1 VTDVRLRIG
10 ALSERVGVSAELLR
24 AWERRYGVLQPRRTE
39 GGFRLYSAVDEER
52 VRAMLRHVE
61 AGVPAAEAARL
72 ALAETPASGNAVLP
86 PRLEALAAAL
96 REALDRFDE
105 PAANLAL
112 DRLLA
117 AFTIE
122 TVLRDVLVPYLHE
135 LGERW
140 ERGDASVAQEH
151 YASNLLR
158 GRLLGLAR
166 GWGRRSG
173 PTTVLACAPG
183 ELHDLPLIVFGLVLA
198 RRASG
203 VTFLGP
209 DTPVDTVADL
219 ARDLETRLVVVSAT
233 TPGRL
238 TSVRR
243 ELRELARSV
252 PVALAGAGASE
263 ALAERIG
270 ARLLD
275 SDPVSAAEQV
285 SGEQT

>member
-1 VTDVRLRIG
+1 VNDVRLRIG
-10 ALSERVGVSAELLR
+10 ALSERVGVSPELLR
-24 AWERRYGVLQPRRTE
+24 AWERRYGLLQPRRSE
-39 GGFRLYSAVDEER
+39 GGFRLYSAADEER
-52 VRAMLRHVE
+52 VRAMLRHTN

-72 ALAETPASGNAVLP
+72 ARAETPAGGNGALA
-86 PRLEALAAAL
+86 PRLAAFAAAL
-96 REALDRFDE
+96 REALDGFDE

-117 AFTIE
+117 SFTIE
-122 TVLRDVLVPYLHE
+122 TVLREVVLRYLHE

-151 YASNLLR
+151 FASNLLR

-173 PTTVLACAPG
+173 PTTVLACAPR

-198 RRASG
+198 GRGSG

-209 DTPVDTVADL
+209 DTPVATLADVAHH
-219 ARDLETRLVVVSAT
+219 LETRLVVVSAS
-233 TPGRL
+233 TPQRL

-252 PVALAGAGASE
+252 AVALAGAGASE
-263 ALAERIG
+263 ALAKSIG

-275 SDPVSAAEQV
+275 GDPVSAAERV
-285 SGEQT
+285 SGARA

>member
-1 VTDVRLRIG
+1 MDEALLRIG
-10 ALSERVGVSAELLR
+10 ALSRRVGVSPELLR

-39 GGFRLYSAVDEER
+39 GGFRLYSAADERR

-72 ALAETPASGNAVLP
+72 ALAQAPASGNGNPP
-86 PRLEALAAAL
+86 PRLAALAAAL

-105 PAANLAL
+105 PAANLVL
-112 DRLLA
+112 DRLLG
-117 AFTIE
+117 AFSVE
-122 TVLRDVLVPYLHE
+122 TVLRDVVVPYLRE

-151 YASNLLR
+151 FASNLLR
-158 GRLLGLAR
+158 GRLFGLAR

-173 PTTVLACAPG
+173 PTAVLACAPG

-198 RRASG
+198 ARGNA

-209 DTPVDTVADL
+209 DTPVETVSSAAD
-219 ARDLETRLVVVSAT
+219 DLDARLVVISAT
-233 TPGRL
+233 APERL
-238 TSVRR
+238 ARVRR
-243 ELRELARSV
+243 ELRALAGSV
-252 PVALAGAGASE
+252 PVALAGAGASP
-263 ALAERIG
+263 ALARSIG

-275 SDPVSAAEQV
+275 TDPVSAAEQV
-285 SGEQT
+285 SDELA

>member
-1 VTDVRLRIG
+1 MSDVRLRIG

-39 GGFRLYSAVDEER
+39 GGFRLYSAADEER

-72 ALAETPASGNAVLP
+72 ALAETPGSESGVLP

-96 REALDRFDE
+96 SESLDQFDE

-122 TVLRDVLVPYLHE
+122 TVLRDVVLPYLRE

-140 ERGDASVAQEH
+140 ERGDASIAQEH
-151 YASNLLR
+151 FASNLLR

-183 ELHDLPLIVFGLVLA
+183 ELHDLPLVVFGLVLA
-198 RRASG
+198 RRATG

-209 DTPVDTVADL
+209 DTPVATVADV
-219 ARDLETRLVVVSAT
+219 ARDLETRLVVVSAST
-233 TPGRL
+233 RGRL

-263 ALAERIG
+263 ALAESIG

-275 SDPVSAAEQV
+275 TDPVSAAEQV
-285 SGEQT
+285 SGERA